1 MIQMALTQTFPLPT
15 GPVTMDDVRAALG
28 ETDPAQTNANKLRA
42 VIGRGSMNTIQRYL
56 DALRAEYVQ
65 AAQPVLPGAVPAAP
79 AETLSA
85 LWSSAYSA
93 AELLVRRRLDVLSTE
108 RDALTGT
115 VAALRADVEALTV
128 AVDDAEAAVQAQ
140 AQAIELERAQRV
152 RDAEVVQAQAGAQT
166 QALADAKARIDALEH
181 AAVLAAAQHATEL
194 QRVQHDSATASAAL
208 QVAFDRA
215 SARQAETLALLH
227 ALRPAV
233 PAEAPAARAG

>member
-1 MIQMALTQTFPLPT
+1 MALTQTFPLPT

-56 DALRAEYVQ
+56 DALRAEQ
-65 AAQPVLPGAVPAAP
+65 AAQHVLPGAVPAAP

-93 AELLVRRRLDVLSTE
+93 AELLVRRRLDVLQSE

-152 RDAEVVQAQAGAQT
+152 GDAEVVQAQAGVQT

-208 QVAFDRA
+208 QVALDRA

-227 ALRPAV
+227 AMRPAV